1 MNDFLFSS
9 LYLGVFISLGT
20 YVFGMYI
27 KSKFKLEIL
36 NPILI
41 SAILTI
47 TLLTVMDIDYETY
60 NETAKYL
67 TYLLTPATVCLAVPL
82 YEKIKLLKKH
92 LWAVLISVFSGVIAN
107 GLCILLLG
115 LVFNLTKT
123 QFATLIPKSITTAMG
138 IGVSNELGGIENLT
152 VAAIVFTGIF
162 GTVTATSVLKLFKIT
177 HPIAKGLAIGTS
189 AHALGTSKAIELGEI
204 EGAMSGLA
212 IAVCGL
218 MTVIIAPLF
227 VFIYG

>member
-1 MNDFLFSS
+1 MSDFLFTS
-9 LYLGVFISLGT
+9 LYFGVFISLGT
-20 YVFGMYI
+20 YMFGMWL
-27 KSKFKLEIL
+27 KSKLKLEIL
-36 NPILI
+36 NPILT
-41 SAILTI
+41 SALLTI
-47 TLLTVMDIDYETY
+47 SLLLILDIDYETY

-67 TYLLTPATVCLAVPL
+67 TYLLTPATVCLAIPL
-82 YEKIKLLKKH
+82 YEKVLLLKKH
-92 LWAVLISVFSGVIAN
+92 LWAVLISAFAGVIAN
-107 GLCILLLG
+107 GICIFLLSII
-115 LVFNLTKT
+115 FNLTET

-138 IGVSNELGGIENLT
+138 IGVSNELGGMENLT

-162 GTVTATSVLKLFKIT
+162 GTVTATFVLKLFKIT

-218 MTVIIAPLF
+218 MTVVIAPLLF
-227 VFIYG
+227 SIY